1 MRANKHPVLS
11 AMLLIS
17 VLTCLADAQSYSVLH
32 NFGNT
37 PDAKNPYADL
47 FLSGKTVYGTTEF
60 GGSNGVG
67 TIFKV
72 NIDGSGYVVFKNFAN
87 GPDGASTHTGLVLSG
102 CMLYGTTSAGGSANI
117 GTVFT
122 VDTNGAGFTFVKN
135 FSSSSQ
141 GWEPEAD
148 LLLSGD
154 ILYGTTYAGGS
165 ALNGTIFMVNTDG
178 TGFTVLK
185 TYTNNSDGVRPK
197 GALVLSGNTLYG
209 TTYQGGSAGVG
220 TIFSINTNGTGFTVL
235 KSFTNNPDGANP
247 QAGLLLSGSTLY
259 GTTYGGGSKGYG
271 TIFAINT
278 NGSGFTVLKNFTN
291 SPDGAN
297 PEAGLLLSGS
307 TLYGTTYGGGANAS
321 GIGVGMVF
329 AINTNGTG
337 FTVLKYFGFTDGQH
351 PMAGLISSGDALYG
365 TAYAAGNNL
374 PTGYGVVFKISL
386 TPKIQPTIVAGGQI
400 SLGWTAILN
409 SNYQFQYTTNL
420 TQAGWINAG
429 NPIAATNATMSV
441 SFPAPDQQGFYRVV
455 YQP

>member
-1 MRANKHPVLS
+1 
-11 AMLLIS
+11 MLLIS

-72 NIDGSGYVVFKNFAN
+72 NIDGSGYVVLKNFAN
-87 GPDGASTHTGLVLSG
+87 GPDGARPHTGLVLSG
-102 CMLYGTTSAGGSANI
+102 SMLYGTTSAGGSANI

-209 TTYQGGSAGVG
+209 TTYQ
-220 TIFSINTNGTGFTVL
+220 
-235 KSFTNNPDGANP
+235 
-247 QAGLLLSGSTLY
+247 
-259 GTTYGGGSKGYG
+259 
-271 TIFAINT
+271 
-278 NGSGFTVLKNFTN
+278 
-291 SPDGAN
+291 
-297 PEAGLLLSGS
+297 
-307 TLYGTTYGGGANAS
+307 
-321 GIGVGMVF
+321 
-329 AINTNGTG
+329 
-337 FTVLKYFGFTDGQH
+337 
-351 PMAGLISSGDALYG
+351 
-365 TAYAAGNNL
+365 
-374 PTGYGVVFKISL
+374 
-386 TPKIQPTIVAGGQI
+386 
-400 SLGWTAILN
+400 
-409 SNYQFQYTTNL
+409 
-420 TQAGWINAG
+420 
-429 NPIAATNATMSV
+429 
-441 SFPAPDQQGFYRVV
+441 
-455 YQP
+455 